1 MEIRRKIL
9 NDMYCNPE
17 LRKAIAFSL
26 FIKTRVKSSAVQRW
40 SINKLHKITGVSA
53 CAVRKRIDTLKAM
66 GLVEFTGKNNRCLVF
81 KSLKSHTS
89 HRNVLVPNIEFISR
103 NDSKKN
109 AYAQNVKF
117 IEDTLSAML
126 IIDVQ
131 NRKNYAKQM
140 IQQSKH
146 PKGLKELK
154 TAKKACN
161 RFGYGDKF
169 RENGISYK
177 YIAEKLSVSVQ
188 KAFDLVKFA
197 VKNEILCKY
206 RNIEKRFLSS
216 IDYIKDMI
224 LNNYTYIKGGVIC
237 RVYANTYEV
246 MEGSPSARFASV
258 VVYN

>member
-1 MEIRRKIL
+1 M
-9 NDMYCNPE
+9 
-17 LRKAIAFSL
+17 
-26 FIKTRVKSSAVQRW
+26 
-40 SINKLHKITGVSA
+40 H
-53 CAVRKRIDTLKAM
+53 
-66 GLVEFTGKNNRCLVF
+66 
-81 KSLKSHTS
+81 
-89 HRNVLVPNIEFISR
+89 
-103 NDSKKN
+103 
-109 AYAQNVKF
+109 NVKF

-140 IQQSKH
+140 IQQSQH

-154 TAKKACN
+154 AAKKVCN
-161 RFGYGDKF
+161 RFGYSDKF

-177 YIAEKLSVSVQ
+177 YIAKKLSVSVQ

-216 IDYIKDMI
+216 IDYVKDMI

-246 MEGSPSARFASV
+246 MEGSPSARFASF

>member
-1 MEIRRKIL
+1 
-9 NDMYCNPE
+9 MYCNPE

-40 SINKLHKITGVSA
+40 SINKLHEITGVSA
-53 CAVRKRIDTLKAM
+53 SAVRKRIDTLKAL
-66 GLVEFTGKNNRCLVF
+66 GLVEFTGKNNRCLIF

-89 HRNVLVPNIEFISR
+89 HRNIAVPNIKFIQK
-103 NDSKKN
+103 NNSKKN

-126 IIDVQ
+126 IIDIQ

-140 IQQSKH
+140 IQQSQY
-146 PKGLKELK
+146 PNGLKELK
-154 TAKKACN
+154 AAKKACN

-177 YIAEKLSVSVQ
+177 HIAKKLGMSIQ

-197 VKNEILCKY
+197 VENEILCKY

-216 IDYIKDMI
+216 VNYVKDMI
-224 LNNYTYIKGGVIC
+224 LNYYTYIKGKVIC

-246 MEGSPSARFASV
+246 LEGSPLARFAGM
-258 VVYN
+258 VYN